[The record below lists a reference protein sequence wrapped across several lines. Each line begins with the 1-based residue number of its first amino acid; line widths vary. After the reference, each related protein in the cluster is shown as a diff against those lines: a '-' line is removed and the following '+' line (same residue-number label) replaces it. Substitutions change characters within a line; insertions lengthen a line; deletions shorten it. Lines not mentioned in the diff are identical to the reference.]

1 MRCSAIIRNSIGLLS
16 TVAACMAGAADVA
29 SFDTSTSIL
38 TMPLVKIDGTT
49 QIRDVRVRLLDFG
62 QLQLDDPGIGSQ
74 IEFLSGGNVLRLPQV
89 SLNGIIYPR
98 VSLSNP
104 TFTLESFGS
113 IVVDAGTQGNYRL
126 EVQVTAMQF
135 SVPPIII
142 ENVPK
147 PATQDEFCNDPS
159 LRDQITQATNG
170 MTGTWTMN
178 SCSFN
183 GTVGQINMTL
193 TTPYFSLPYSATYT
207 YR

>member
-29 SFDTSTSIL
+29 SFDTSTNIL
-38 TMPLVKIDGTT
+38 TMPLVKIDGNT

-89 SLNGIIYPR
+89 SLAGVTYPR

-113 IVVDAGTQGNYRL
+113 IVVDGGTQGNYRL

>member
-1 MRCSAIIRNSIGLLS
+1 MRCSTIVRNSIGLLS
-16 TVAACMAGAADVA
+16 AVAACMAGAADVS
-29 SFDTSTSIL
+29 SFDTSTNIL
-38 TMPLVKIDGTT
+38 TMPVVQIDGNT

-62 QLQLDDPGIGSQ
+62 QLQLDDPSIGNQ
-74 IEFLSGGNVLRLPQV
+74 IEFFSNGNVLRLPQV
-89 SLNGIIYPR
+89 TLGGITYPR

-104 TFTLESFGS
+104 TFVLESFGS
-113 IVVDAGTQGNYRL
+113 IVVDGGTQGNYRL

-135 SVPPIII
+135 SVPPIVI

-147 PATQDEFCNDPS
+147 PANQDEFCNDPS
-159 LRDQITQATNG
+159 LRDQITQATDG

-193 TTPYFSLPYSATYT
+193 ATPYFSLPYGATYT